1 MTQNCYVYRVSEP
14 PQGRQR
20 CEPHAQVHDFFVHF
34 DMIRETI
41 FKTREHRDEQGFRVR
56 GHEVKRIETFSDAV
70 FAFAVTLLIVS
81 LEVPKTFEE
90 LLMSMRGFFA
100 FAFCFALLMAVWYQ
114 QHIWFRRYALDDTT
128 TIVLNCMLIFI
139 VLFFVYPLK
148 FLVSLWFGD
157 TLYGSGKNPF
167 SIKIE
172 DQSLLMIIYGMG
184 YTTIYAIFLLLY
196 AHALRKRRVIDLSS
210 MEVFDTR
217 TMLYAQLTMVLIG
230 IFVVILAAVLP
241 ARQAGLAGLFLF
253 AIGPAMWLVHGRRA
267 VLRKRVKE

>member
-1 MTQNCYVYRVSEP
+1 
-14 PQGRQR
+14 
-20 CEPHAQVHDFFVHF
+20 
-34 DMIRETI
+34 MIRETI
-41 FKTREHRDEQGFRVR
+41 FKTREHRDDQGFLVR
-56 GHEVKRIETFSDAV
+56 GHEVQRIETFSDAV

-114 QHIWFRRYALDDTT
+114 QHLWFRRYALDDTT

-157 TLYGSGKNPF
+157 TIYGVGRNPF
-167 SIKIE
+167 HMKEADGS
-172 DQSLLMIIYGMG
+172 SLMIIYGLG
-184 YTTIYAIFLLLY
+184 YTTIYTILTFLY
-196 AHALRKRRVIDLSS
+196 VHALRKRHAMRLSP

-217 TMLYAQLTMVLIG
+217 TMLYAHLTMVLIG
-230 IFVVILAAVLP
+230 ICVVILAALLP
-241 ARQAGLAGLFLF
+241 SKQAGLAGMFLF
-253 AIGPAMWLVHGRRA
+253 AIGPALWLVHWRRA
-267 VLRKRVKE
+267 VMRKGTKE